1 MMINK
6 ERAADLFCRLVEI
19 DSPSL
24 GERQMADFVKAELAS
39 LGIACQ
45 EDDSADK
52 LGGNAGHLMAKG
64 KGNLPGLPLG
74 FAAHTDTVA
83 PACGKRAVRHANGR
97 ITSAGD
103 TVLGADD
110 LTGVAAILE
119 AVRTIKENNLPHRD
133 LELIFPAAE
142 EPYCIGSRQ
151 MSPDS
156 LQAKEIYVLD
166 LSGPVG
172 LAAVAAPT
180 ILAVEITV
188 IGRASHAGF
197 APEEGI
203 HAIQCAARALSRLE
217 FGHVD
222 PDTPVGIGV
231 IAGGKASNIVPGEC
245 RLSGEIRSYS
255 HTRVREELEKI
266 TRIFT
271 EEAEKIGAEAV
282 IHSEQRTKAFYTDE
296 QSPIVRRFDR
306 ACRAEHISPGY
317 IRTFGGSDGNT
328 FAAWGRQVLVIA
340 NAMNEVHSTKEW
352 TTAEEIGRIAALT
365 LHLMTDAN

>member
-6 ERAADLFCRLVEI
+6 ERVTERFCRLVKI
-19 DSPSL
+19 DSPSF
-24 GERQMADFVKAELAS
+24 GEREMVDFIKTELAS
-39 LGIACQ
+39 LGISCE
-45 EDDSADK
+45 EDNAAAK
-52 LGGNAGHLMAKG
+52 LGGNAGNLVARV
-64 KGNLPGLPLG
+64 KGNLPGSPLG

-83 PACGKRAVRHANGR
+83 PACGKKAIRHPDGC

-119 AVRTIKENNLPHRD
+119 AVRTIVENNLPHRD

-180 ILAVEITV
+180 ILALEITV
-188 IGRASHAGF
+188 TGRASHAGF
-197 APEEGI
+197 APEAGI
-203 HAIQCAARALSRLE
+203 HAIQCAAKALARLE

-222 PDTPVGIGV
+222 ADTTVGIGV
-231 IAGGKASNIVPGEC
+231 ISGGKASNIVPEEC
-245 RLSGEIRSYS
+245 RLSGEIRGYS
-255 HTRVREELEKI
+255 HDRVTEELEKI
-266 TRIFT
+266 KTIFA
-271 EEAEKIGAEAV
+271 EEAEKMGAIAE
-282 IHSEQRTKAFYTDE
+282 IHSELRTMAFFTE
-296 QSPIVRRFDR
+296 ENAPIVRRFDR
-306 ACRAEHISPGY
+306 ACREEGISPAY

-328 FAAWGRQVLVIA
+328 FAAWGREVLVIA
-340 NAMNEVHSTKEW
+340 NAMNDVHSTKEW
-352 TTAEEIGRIAALT
+352 TTAEEIGRIAEIV